1 MSAIQRQDHSC
12 RINSIKI
19 SNIPLLK
26 LIRIILKLLKNALAK
41 NVLRTKKI
49 LLLGRT
55 LKPKELWKAFI
66 SHLVM
71 SNSLSLG
78 KTRKSNKQTKKRNKK
93 KNGRYNIQFEALE
106 NTNTF
111 KSFTLI

>member
-1 MSAIQRQDHSC
+1 
-12 RINSIKI
+12 
-19 SNIPLLK
+19 
-26 LIRIILKLLKNALAK
+26 
-41 NVLRTKKI
+41 
-49 LLLGRT
+49 
-55 LKPKELWKAFI
+55 
-66 SHLVM
+66 M

-111 KSFTLI
+111 KSFTLIQPESKFRNIPDFADPHLQF